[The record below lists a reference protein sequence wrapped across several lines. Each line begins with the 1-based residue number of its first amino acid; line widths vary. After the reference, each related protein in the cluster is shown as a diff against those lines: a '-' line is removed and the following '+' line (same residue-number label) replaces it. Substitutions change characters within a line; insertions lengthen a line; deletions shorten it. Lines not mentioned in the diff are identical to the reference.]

1 VSDPSG
7 DALQIISS
15 IVTVSSLVGGAYL
28 LLREDQSQAESQ
40 ESQEH
45 RPSTRC
51 PSCHGQGTEECMCVR
66 WSDGDKG
73 CATCNQTGLMK
84 CRRCGGGGTAVPALI
99 KVRKERQWNRG
110 PTLFWYVRKWWI
122 MQVVWLV
129 RRSVVNV
136 ADISV
141 TSHISWR
148 IWA

>member
-1 VSDPSG
+1 MTSIMQRSGLTAAPQIRSFATIVAPRRVSRGIRSRTVASFGSSVSDPSG

-99 KVRKERQWNRG
+99 KVRKERQ
-110 PTLFWYVRKWWI
+110 
-122 MQVVWLV
+122 
-129 RRSVVNV
+129 
-136 ADISV
+136 
-141 TSHISWR
+141 
-148 IWA
+148 